1 MKPMIQSTL
10 QAHLDA
16 VATLPAL
23 APRIAALGEALVSAL
38 RSGGKLLVFGNGG
51 SAGDAQ
57 HIAAELV
64 GRYVTERRGLAAIAL
79 TTDTSALTAI
89 SNDFGYEHVFARQV
103 EALARPG
110 DLVLGISTSGNSANV
125 MRGLEAA
132 RMHGCHVFGLSG
144 RDGGQMSALLGECNV
159 VVPVGDTA
167 RVQECHILIG
177 HMLCEFVD
185 AAYAAPGVSL

>member
-1 MKPMIQSTL
+1 MIQSTL

-23 APRIAALGEALVSAL
+23 APRIAALGEALVSTL

-64 GRYVTERRGLAAIAL
+64 GRYVTERRGLPAIAL

-89 SNDFGYEHVFARQV
+89 SNDYGYEHVFARQV
-103 EALARPG
+103 EALASTG

-159 VVPVGDTA
+159 VVPVADTA

-185 AAYAAPGVSL
+185 AAYAGPGVSL